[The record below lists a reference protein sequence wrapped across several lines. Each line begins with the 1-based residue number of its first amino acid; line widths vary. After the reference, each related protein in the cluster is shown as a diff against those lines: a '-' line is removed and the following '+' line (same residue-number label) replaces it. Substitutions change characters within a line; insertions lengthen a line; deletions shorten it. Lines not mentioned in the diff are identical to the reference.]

1 MKLEEAIQQRK
12 FKDEWHRLQVNILYT
27 ASWIHQRNNKVLKP
41 FKISG
46 PQFNILRILR
56 GMYPDPASVKL
67 LTERMIDKDSNASRL
82 VDKLVLKGL
91 VERHSCQYDRRKVDV
106 IITEQGLALLEKASL
121 AIETQ
126 GKHLE
131 HTINESDARMLNAF
145 LDKIRQ

>member
-1 MKLEEAIQQRK
+1 
-12 FKDEWHRLQVNILYT
+12 
-27 ASWIHQRNNKVLKP
+27 
-41 FKISG
+41 
-46 PQFNILRILR
+46 
-56 GMYPDPASVKL
+56 MYPDPASVKL